1 MHRCLVCI
9 GSNYNREQNLFL
21 ARKELTDLFPNIR
34 FAPEQETSPLLLNNP
49 ALFTNQVAIF
59 FSDEEEN
66 VVKYKLKAIETMLG
80 RCKEDKMKERIS
92 LDIDLLSYDDRVL
105 KPKDLARDY
114 IIRGIKDLK

>member
-80 RCKEDKMKERIS
+80 RCKGDKMKERIS

-105 KPKDLARDY
+105 KPNDLARDY